1 MVGWESFWKQNL
13 PDFSSYNTLIKCFM
27 KQRAERHSLIRSN
40 NLTWTCYRKIMRR
53 KTLGSWGPSTL
64 HVYETIFK
72 NSCCSDLLLYTLNYK
87 VNSNFALKKKTETVK
102 CMEWK
107 STHWRHPSSHQE
119 TYQQAHFSK
128 NPNTTPSKHMYGP
141 DFSVKAV
148 PTVLKQWYITFY
160 WGGFKRLKVVE
171 AVHLQNTEELGEW
184 YFCTDSIQNESISN
198 CSCWAHHETVKE
210 AEVVKNGFS
219 FVWREIMKNGGRLMQ
234 SVFNS

>member
-1 MVGWESFWKQNL
+1 MLEEGWLVESHFESKIFQISAL
-13 PDFSSYNTLIKCFM
+13 ITRSSNALWSKEPRDT
-27 KQRAERHSLIRSN
+27 LIRSN

-87 VNSNFALKKKTETVK
+87 VNSNFTLKKNTETVK

-128 NPNTTPSKHMYGP
+128 NPNTTSSKHTDRP

-148 PTVLKQWYITFY
+148 PT
-160 WGGFKRLKVVE
+160 E
-171 AVHLQNTEELGEW
+171 
-184 YFCTDSIQNESISN
+184 
-198 CSCWAHHETVKE
+198 
-210 AEVVKNGFS
+210 
-219 FVWREIMKNGGRLMQ
+219 
-234 SVFNS
+234 